1 MDDKAFGNKV
11 SRDIDKA
18 KEDVATLG
26 EDAVTGLSRIFE
38 QLTDETK
45 VMVTDAVESLNKDVG
60 HGLNQY
66 NAKVQEA
73 ADKFPGGFGEKAT
86 RYPWVAMSIALA
98 IGILL
103 GNILKPARQPLG

>member
-1 MDDKAFGNKV
+1 LDDKAFENKV
-11 SRDIDKA
+11 NRDINKA

-26 EDAVTGLSRIFE
+26 EDAVTGLSE
-38 QLTDETK
+38 
-45 VMVTDAVESLNKDVG
+45 
-60 HGLNQY
+60 Y

-98 IGILL
+98 FGIFL
-103 GNILKPARQPLG
+103 GNILKPAR